1 MERKGICQNV
11 GVCSMANKVQVIT
24 DDDADFKCVE
34 CGEELKPYVEEK
46 VDPTKKGK
54 GKLIAGIAAAV
65 VLLGAG
71 AYFGLSGGSEK
82 PADGPTGIDTTK
94 IDTVKVDTTKQAE
107 TTAAPE
113 KPATPPVAEPAKGG
127 NKNPGGDGG
136 GTVDGQGTKKFPYG
150 KYVGYLKGGQPDGS
164 GQLTFTASYQLNDEY
179 TAEAGD
185 YIQGVFQNGKP
196 TFVTL
201 YKKDGTVVK
210 IKLR

>member
-1 MERKGICQNV
+1 M
-11 GVCSMANKVQVIT
+11 
-24 DDDADFKCVE
+24 
-34 CGEELKPYVEEK
+34 EEK

-71 AYFGLSGGSEK
+71 AYFGFNGGGENTAGGK
-82 PADGPTGIDTTK
+82 PTGIDTTK
-94 IDTVKVDTTKQAE
+94 IDTVKVDTTKQAG
-107 TTAAPE
+107 TATAPE
-113 KPATPPVAEPAKGG
+113 EPTPPVAEPGKGG
-127 NKNPGGDGG
+127 KKNPGGNDGG
-136 GTVDGQGTKKFPYG
+136 GTIDGQGTKKYPYG

-164 GQLTFTASYQLNDEY
+164 GQLTFTATHQLNDEY